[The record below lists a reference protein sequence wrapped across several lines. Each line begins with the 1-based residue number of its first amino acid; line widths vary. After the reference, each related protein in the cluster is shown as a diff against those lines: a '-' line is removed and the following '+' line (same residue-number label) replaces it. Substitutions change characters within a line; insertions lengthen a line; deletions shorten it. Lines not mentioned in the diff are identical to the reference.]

1 MIDLNGPG
9 HYLTLGWFQIS
20 YANAVVIGCM
30 IALFVAAL
38 LVPFPGTDTA
48 QKEDER

>member
-1 MIDLNGPG
+1 MFDLNGSG

-20 YANAVVIGCM
+20 YANAVVVACM

-38 LVPFPGTDTA
+38 LAPFPGTRHDDRE
-48 QKEDER
+48 QGR